1 MIVSVKGK
9 LGRKHRRKEAK
20 QNDDKENKNKDNMYG
35 EEGKE
40 EIMKKSID

>member
-9 LGRKHRRKEAK
+9 LGQKRRRKEAK
-20 QNDDKENKNKDNMYG
+20 QNDEKENKKEDNMYG

-40 EIMKKSID
+40 EIRKKSID